1 MNKHSPKVILFLY
14 NRLFDQVNQSNFWL
28 YIKDYLIND
37 RYAYKFHVVTYE
49 NSKLPLTTEQ
59 LELLNEWKDKG
70 LKWTP
75 LKWHQGTQLW
85 KKLLDMT
92 KGLFVVSGLR
102 IKGYKHIVTL
112 ASVAGGFAYVY
123 SKILRLKLF
132 MYSFEP
138 HSEYGVDNGMWTQS
152 SRQYKITSYLEK
164 KSAHFATVVASGTRF
179 MEYRIKEEWKSNANF
194 IKLPTVVDDQKFR
207 YNEFDRKKIRKLLNI
222 SEGKQLLYYPG
233 KFGNLYYSASQFACM
248 FKWIRE
254 EDSGIHLLVVTPQDI
269 QEVKKL
275 FDEAGVNS
283 TDYTI
288 TQCEY
293 TDIQKFHSASDFA
306 IISVPP
312 GPSKK
317 FISNIKVGE
326 YLCAGLPFLI
336 THGVSEDY
344 IYANEKQVGVVVK
357 DFTKDEVKKAYPKI
371 KTFLDTDKKK
381 LRQHCREVGT
391 EYRGF
396 KKLNDSF
403 KKAMQILTD
412 NYHE

>member
-1 MNKHSPKVILFLY
+1 
-14 NRLFDQVNQSNFWL
+14 
-28 YIKDYLIND
+28 
-37 RYAYKFHVVTYE
+37 
-49 NSKLPLTTEQ
+49 
-59 LELLNEWKDKG
+59 
-70 LKWTP
+70 
-75 LKWHQGTQLW
+75 
-85 KKLLDMT
+85 MT

-254 EDSGIHLLVVTPQDI
+254 EDSGIDRKSVV
-269 QEVKKL
+269 
-275 FDEAGVNS
+275 
-283 TDYTI
+283 
-288 TQCEY
+288 
-293 TDIQKFHSASDFA
+293 
-306 IISVPP
+306 
-312 GPSKK
+312 
-317 FISNIKVGE
+317 
-326 YLCAGLPFLI
+326 
-336 THGVSEDY
+336 
-344 IYANEKQVGVVVK
+344 
-357 DFTKDEVKKAYPKI
+357 
-371 KTFLDTDKKK
+371 
-381 LRQHCREVGT
+381 
-391 EYRGF
+391 
-396 KKLNDSF
+396 
-403 KKAMQILTD
+403 
-412 NYHE
+412 